1 MACALSLWHSGVKD
15 VVIVD
20 AVEHGN
26 GNDASRAMAIHAA
39 TLEVRPCGWSGCIP
53 F

>member
-1 MACALSLWHSGVKD
+1 MGCALSLWHSGVKD
-15 VVIVD
+15 VVVVD
-20 AVEHGN
+20 AVVQGN

-39 TLEVRPCGWSGCIP
+39 TLEVRPCNYSERCP

>member
-1 MACALSLWHSGVKD
+1 MACALSLWSSGVKD

-20 AVEHGN
+20 ALELGDN
-26 GNDASRAMAIHAA
+26 TSRAMAIHAA
-39 TLEVRPCGWSGCIP
+39 TLEVRSCAHSGHDS